1 VYCHALFYRTQHIY
15 TISLLTALSGVH
27 HYGINAYKGWTI
39 PLREISQNYNQLSGG
54 GGRVRNVTVGKVR
67 LHRVRGLGSGLT
79 FLRGFKGIL
88 YRVERDGREVYALC
102 FRRRLRWVIEG
113 QES

>member
-1 VYCHALFYRTQHIY
+1 MDDSTPGD
-15 TISLLTALSGVH
+15 ISE
-27 HYGINAYKGWTI
+27 
-39 PLREISQNYNQLSGG
+39 LRPTLRGG
-54 GGRVRNVTVGKVR
+54 GVRNVTVGKVR